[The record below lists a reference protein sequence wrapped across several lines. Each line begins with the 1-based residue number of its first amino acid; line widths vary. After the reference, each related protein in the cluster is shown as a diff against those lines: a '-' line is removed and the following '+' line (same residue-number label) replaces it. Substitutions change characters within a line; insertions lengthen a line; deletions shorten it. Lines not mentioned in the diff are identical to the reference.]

1 MTPLHTLGDDF
12 MTKFKFDPI
21 YNEEFADTIAKAKP
35 LITDTSFCT
44 LLMSDAH
51 IEYSGGLEPERPGI
65 MRQLDAIKALA
76 DEIGADA
83 IMLGGDMIHGT
94 NSYEGA
100 MSDLNTYAE
109 VLKDS
114 TVPVLPARGNHDDNG
129 YHNTNRPPEITHYD
143 PHYCPISFIVNQQ
156 MWVDTLVDRVCKDK
170 AIHADGDPKSTYY
183 YADFEDK
190 KVRMIFLD
198 AYDSPY
204 VCSDGEH
211 IDTASEGWNHVS
223 DEQIHWLCDV
233 ALDLGKDGWNFIVC
247 SHAPLKNFGSY
258 RNHTEIMGI
267 FSAFNNREIY
277 KNDRLGII
285 KDFTKAT
292 SSAPLQLFGHTHLTV
307 TKSCTKEKMQLIGVG
322 SAKISFYDADIPRL
336 LAYGDYDY
344 GEMHPRKAGDYTEA
358 NIDVVIMDKG
368 IIHKIRF
375 GAGIDQRFDVADY
388 MNY

>member
-1 MTPLHTLGDDF
+1 

-21 YNEEFADTIAKAKP
+21 YNEEFADTVAKAKP
-35 LITDTSFCT
+35 LITDTSFCV

-83 IMLGGDMIHGT
+83 IMLGGDILHGT
-94 NSYEGA
+94 NSHEGT
-100 MSDLNTYAE
+100 MRDLNTYAE
-109 VLKDS
+109 VLKDAP
-114 TVPVLPARGNHDDNG
+114 VPVLPARGNHDDNG
-129 YHNTNRPPEITHYD
+129 YHSAQKPPEITHYD
-143 PHYCPISFIVNQQ
+143 PHYCPISYIVNQQ

-170 AIHADGDPKSTYY
+170 AIHDANDPKSTYY
-183 YADFEDK
+183 YADFPDK

-198 AYDSPY
+198 AYDYPY
-204 VCSDGEH
+204 VASNGFHLDC
-211 IDTASEGWNHVS
+211 ASEGWNHVP
-223 DEQIHWLCDV
+223 DHQIKWLCDV
-233 ALDLGKDGWNFIVC
+233 ALDTKMDGWNFIAC
-247 SHAPLKNFGSY
+247 SHAPFKNFGSFAN
-258 RNHTEIMGI
+258 RDEIIGI

-277 KNDRLGII
+277 KNERLGII

-307 TKSCTKEKMQLIGVG
+307 TKSCAKEKMQLIGVG

-344 GEMHPRKAGDYTEA
+344 AEMHPRKAGDFTEA

-368 IIHKIRF
+368 IIHKVRF
-375 GAGIDQRFDVADY
+375 GAGIDQHFDVTSY

>member
-1 MTPLHTLGDDF
+1 

-21 YNEEFADTIAKAKP
+21 YNEEFADTVAKAKP
-35 LITDTSFCT
+35 LITDTSFCV

-83 IMLGGDMIHGT
+83 IMLGGDIIHGT
-94 NSYEGA
+94 NSHEGA
-100 MSDLNTYAE
+100 MRDLNTYAD
-109 VLKDS
+109 VLKDAP
-114 TVPVLPARGNHDDNG
+114 VPVLPARGNHDDNG
-129 YHNTNRPPEITHYD
+129 YHSAQKPPEITHYD
-143 PHYCPISFIVNQQ
+143 PHYCPISYIVNQQ

-170 AIHADGDPKSTYY
+170 AIRDANDPKSTYY
-183 YADFEDK
+183 YADFPDK

-198 AYDSPY
+198 AYDYPY
-204 VCSDGEH
+204 VASNGFHLDC
-211 IDTASEGWNHVS
+211 ASEGWNHVP
-223 DEQIHWLCDV
+223 DHQIKWLCDV
-233 ALDLGKDGWNFIVC
+233 ALDSTKDGWNFIAC
-247 SHAPLKNFGSY
+247 SHAPFKNFGSFAN
-258 RNHTEIMGI
+258 RDEIIGI

-277 KNDRLGII
+277 KNERLGFI
-285 KDFTKAT
+285 KDWTGAT
-292 SSAPLQLFGHTHLTV
+292 ASAPLQLFGHTHLTV
-307 TKSCTKEKMQLIGVG
+307 TKNCKSEKMQLIGVG

-344 GEMHPRKAGDYTEA
+344 AEMHPRKAGDFTEA
-358 NIDVVIMDKG
+358 NIDVIIMDKG
-368 IIHKIRF
+368 IIHKVRF